1 MMWAEF
7 NYNDKPRLALILGP
21 DTRPGT
27 TNLICATPDG
37 IRAFKPEKMENLRDV
52 TVEYVL

>member
-7 NYNDKPRLALILGP
+7 EYDGKPRLALVMGP

-27 TNLICATPDG
+27 NNLICLTPDG
-37 IRAFKPEKMENLRDV
+37 VRAFKPEKMANLRDV
-52 TVEYVL
+52 TVEYA